1 MSSVIVNDKYCHDI
15 AKAIRD
21 KTGKQKK
28 IKFSN
33 FANEIMGISSENN
46 LVQSDSCSIKLIG
59 MALLENFIREQIE
72 TYRLENIP
80 TLEFIEEEIES

>member
-1 MSSVIVNDKYCHDI
+1 
-15 AKAIRD
+15 
-21 KTGKQKK
+21 
-28 IKFSN
+28 
-33 FANEIMGISSENN
+33 MGISSENN